1 MYDCLMFMYYSEMS
15 NFTIDVLS
23 WSIGSPTW
31 FHGPQSRPYPP
42 GPDLFQC
49 PPIGAA
55 PCIGRLLKYSSHF
68 IILWVFQVFPEDT
81 SCVKIFH
88 IVFHHSVFAFLNG
101 SRMGLNIVS
110 HYWPGGS
117 WIFQALKTHKGK
129 PMSSCP
135 LLQVLLHAGQ
145 RLHQPWSHVTG
156 EDSTILCV
164 VHFVHQQPKLDHVSW
179 FEYVRISWI

>member
-1 MYDCLMFMYYSEMS
+1 MVYIISKYVWLYNVY
-15 NFTIDVLS
+15 VLQWNEQFHNRCFVVVDWPNLLPWQS
-23 WSIGSPTW
+23 W
-31 FHGPQSRPYPP
+31 PYPP

-179 FEYVRISWI
+179 FEC